1 MNNYFTGITNHL
13 NLKPDQIN
21 HSENLTNIIEN
32 FKNHESIQR
41 IKLANFHHR
50 QTFNFRY
57 VSVKEVKKE
66 LMNLSSKKA
75 TRKDDIP
82 AKILKDSL
90 SVYTKELTTIINN
103 CLKDGLF
110 PNGLKLVDV
119 SSVFKKDDD
128 LNKENYRPAIIL
140 SHMSKVFERIFYK
153 QIDRFMTSKF
163 SPFLCGFR
171 KNHNSQYSLS
181 KMIEVWK
188 KNLDKGNE
196 IAVILIDLSKAFDT
210 INYSLLLAKLETYGF
225 SMVSLKLMQSFQRR
239 LQRTSVNASFSDW
252 KEIETGV
259 PQGSILG
266 PLLFNIFLNDIF
278 YFINNGNL
286 CNYADDNTLYY
297 IGKKLN
303 MVKEN
308 LKINFFYYA
317 KMVL

>member
-90 SVYTKELTTIINN
+90 SVYTKELTTIIIN

-110 PNGLKLVDV
+110 PNELKLADV
-119 SSVFKKDDD
+119 SLDFKKDDD
-128 LNKENYRPAIIL
+128 LNKENYRPVSIF
-140 SHMSKVFERIFYK
+140 SHMSKIFERTFYK
-153 QIDRFMTSKF
+153 QIDRFMISKF
-163 SPFLCGFR
+163 SLFLCGFR
-171 KNHNSQYSLS
+171 KNHNSQYSLL
-181 KMIEVWK
+181 KMIEIWK

-196 IAVILIDLSKAFDT
+196 IAV
-210 INYSLLLAKLETYGF
+210 
-225 SMVSLKLMQSFQRR
+225 
-239 LQRTSVNASFSDW
+239 
-252 KEIETGV
+252 
-259 PQGSILG
+259 
-266 PLLFNIFLNDIF
+266 FLWTF
-278 YFINNGNL
+278 
-286 CNYADDNTLYY
+286 
-297 IGKKLN
+297 
-303 MVKEN
+303 
-308 LKINFFYYA
+308 
-317 KMVL
+317 